1 MRAGSDEAFITGCRR
16 DAWEREGED
25 PRYFF
30 EFGPK
35 GYALGINVI
44 LYALSH

>member
-1 MRAGSDEAFITGCRR
+1 MRAGSDEAFITGGRL
-16 DAWEREGED
+16 REGED

>member
-1 MRAGSDEAFITGCRR
+1 MVVFMTHNTDFSDS
-16 DAWEREGED
+16 WEREGED